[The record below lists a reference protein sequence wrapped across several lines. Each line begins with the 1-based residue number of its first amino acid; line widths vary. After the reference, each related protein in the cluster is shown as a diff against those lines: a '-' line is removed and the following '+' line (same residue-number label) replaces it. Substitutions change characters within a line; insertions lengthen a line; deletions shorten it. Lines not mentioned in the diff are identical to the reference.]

1 MRRLAALCPE
11 EIITGDIIGIE
22 LADAEPPAAPVAGA
36 VAHQGFVRPVVMRFN
51 GVRLEPFAQAEVGI
65 TREFGGTGLGL
76 ALTALPAMAESQYG
90 SGTGTITAQAKVNL
104 SVTVPKLILLRVGST
119 NTTVDTVTWT
129 STLSIPGV
137 PTTPL
142 ASVNNT
148 NVDWNGAAPTVATAS
163 AAATLTMMVLPLMIV
178 ATREAL
184 KAVPSSLREGSY
196 ALGATR
202 WQTVY
207 RQVLPA
213 ARPGIAT
220 GSILG
225 VSRALGESAPLILLG
240 ALAYVSYNPTGF
252 DSDFTVLPL
261 MIFKWATEVQD
272 EYRGLAAAAIV
283 VLLLLLFALNA
294 VAIIIRDRS
303 RIKW

>member
-1 MRRLAALCPE
+1 MTTTELVVSLSDSTSPSRRYKDTLFLTVLWVSLLLALLTLATLVINTLISGASSLSWNFVTFFPSPFPEDSGIQSALFGSLWV
-11 EIITGDIIGIE
+11 T
-22 LADAEPPAAPVAGA
+22 LTS
-36 VAHQGFVRPVVMRFN
+36 GFVSLSVALGTAIYLEEFTNPNSRLQRFITVN
-51 GVRLEPFAQAEVGI
+51 IQTLAGVPSIVYGI
-65 TREFGGTGLGL
+65 LGL
-76 ALTALPAMAESQYG
+76 AFVVRGPLG
-90 SGTGTITAQAKVNL
+90 WGF
-104 SVTVPKLILLRVGST
+104 TVG
-119 NTTVDTVTWT
+119 
-129 STLSIPGV
+129 
-137 PTTPL
+137 
-142 ASVNNT
+142 
-148 NVDWNGAAPTVATAS
+148 S

-184 KAVPSSLREGSY
+184 KSVPPSLREGSY

>member
-1 MRRLAALCPE
+1 MTASNFIAS
-11 EIITGDIIGIE
+11 
-22 LADAEPPAAPVAGA
+22 LADSTSRARRNKNAG
-36 VAHQGFVRPVVMRFN
+36 FLVVLWASLLLAIVTLATLVINTLVSGVGSLSVDFLTWFPSPFPEDSGIQSALFGSLWVTLTSGVVSLILALGTAIYLEEFTNPNSRLQRFITTN
-51 GVRLEPFAQAEVGI
+51 IQTLAGVPSIVYGI
-65 TREFGGTGLGL
+65 LGL
-76 ALTALPAMAESQYG
+76 AFVVRGPLG
-90 SGTGTITAQAKVNL
+90 WGF
-104 SVTVPKLILLRVGST
+104 TVG
-119 NTTVDTVTWT
+119 
-129 STLSIPGV
+129 
-137 PTTPL
+137 
-142 ASVNNT
+142 
-148 NVDWNGAAPTVATAS
+148 S

-261 MIFKWATEVQD
+261 LIFKWSTEVQ
-272 EYRGLAAAAIV
+272 EEFRGLAAAAII
-283 VLLLLLFALNA
+283 VLLLLLFALNL

-303 RIKW
+303 RVKW

>member
-1 MRRLAALCPE
+1 MTTPQLVASLSDSTSSSRRNKDTLFLTVLWASLLLALLTLAALVINTLISGASSLSWNFITFFPSPFPE
-11 EIITGDIIGIE
+11 DSGIQSALFGSLWVTLTSGVISLSLALGTAIYLEEFTNPDSRLQRFITVNIQTLAGVPSIVYGI
-22 LADAEPPAAPVAGA
+22 
-36 VAHQGFVRPVVMRFN
+36 
-51 GVRLEPFAQAEVGI
+51 
-65 TREFGGTGLGL
+65 LGL
-76 ALTALPAMAESQYG
+76 AFVVRGPLG
-90 SGTGTITAQAKVNL
+90 WGF
-104 SVTVPKLILLRVGST
+104 TVG
-119 NTTVDTVTWT
+119 
-129 STLSIPGV
+129 
-137 PTTPL
+137 
-142 ASVNNT
+142 
-148 NVDWNGAAPTVATAS
+148 S

-178 ATREAL
+178 TTREAL